1 MSFQG
6 RREGASSVAFE
17 VLIINC
23 QIYLINLFIFNC
35 LTLNVNLSIFILFD
49 IKLLFS
55 ENHIFRKQKRSAVFG
70 RSSLI
75 SDFKLT
81 RENYDLL
88 SSWQINF
95 LGALC
100 KSILKCEFLTRGIK
114 LTRFVHFEVLRVPRL
129 WGTRV

>member
-35 LTLNVNLSIFILFD
+35 LTLYVNLSIFILFD

-88 SSWQINF
+88 SSWH
-95 LGALC
+95 
-100 KSILKCEFLTRGIK
+100 K
-114 LTRFVHFEVLRVPRL
+114 
-129 WGTRV
+129 